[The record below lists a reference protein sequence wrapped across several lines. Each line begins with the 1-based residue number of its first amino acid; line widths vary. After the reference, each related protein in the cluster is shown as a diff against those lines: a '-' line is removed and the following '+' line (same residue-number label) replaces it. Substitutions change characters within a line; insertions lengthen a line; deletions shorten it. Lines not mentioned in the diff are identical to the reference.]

1 MTTSTT
7 KAPPPKA
14 KSDPKPKFQYHTI
27 EEALIAFHKTKPTAV
42 KSGSNP
48 HFRSKYATLEEVIAT
63 AETAAEFGLTFTQLI
78 DFEIVWQ
85 DKPNQP
91 LEPRIIEFVK
101 TIVMHESGDR
111 ITARTL
117 IKAKDQSNP
126 QQMGSGI
133 TYAKRYGLQSA
144 FGIPS
149 EDDDANSA
157 ATGEVV
163 SYGQEASNDK
173 GGW

>member
-7 KAPPPKA
+7 KTAPPKP
-14 KSDPKPKFQYHTI
+14 KSDPKPRFEHHTI
-27 EEALIAFHKTKPTAV
+27 EEALIAWHKTEPTAS

-63 AETAAEFGLTFTQLI
+63 AESATKFGLTFTQLT
-78 DFEIVWQ
+78 DFEIVEQ
-85 DKPNQP
+85 GV
-91 LEPRIIEFVK
+91 IEFVK

-111 ITARTL
+111 LTARTL
-117 IKAKDQSNP
+117 IKAKDGNNP

-133 TYAKRYGLQSA
+133 TYAKRYGLQAA

-149 EDDDANSA
+149 EDDDANEATQGVVEFGQHKA
-157 ATGEVV
+157 ANHG
-163 SYGQEASNDK
+163 GQSNADF
-173 GGW
+173 

>member
-78 DFEIVWQ
+78 DFEIV
-85 DKPNQP
+85 P
-91 LEPRIIEFVK
+91 LEPRSIVEFVK

-163 SYGQEASNDK
+163 SYGQQASNDK

>member
-63 AETAAEFGLTFTQLI
+63 AETAAEFGLTFPQLI
-78 DFEIVWQ
+78 DFEIV
-85 DKPNQP
+85 P
-91 LEPRIIEFVK
+91 LEPRSIVEFVK

-163 SYGQEASNDK
+163 SYGQQASNDK

>member
-78 DFEIVWQ
+78 DFEIVEQ
-85 DKPNQP
+85 SV
-91 LEPRIIEFVK
+91 IEFVK

-163 SYGQEASNDK
+163 SYGQQASNDK

>member
-78 DFEIVWQ
+78 DFEIV
-85 DKPNQP
+85 P
-91 LEPRIIEFVK
+91 LEPRSIIEFVK

-163 SYGQEASNDK
+163 SYGQQASNDK

>member
-63 AETAAEFGLTFTQLI
+63 AETASEFGLTFTQLI
-78 DFEIVWQ
+78 DFEIVEQ
-85 DKPNQP
+85 GV
-91 LEPRIIEFVK
+91 IEFVK
-101 TIVMHESGDR
+101 TIVMHESGDK

-163 SYGQEASNDK
+163 SYGQQASNDK